1 MKHWDTVYQDNHLSL
16 MKIHFGLAIFYV
28 LIMSGIL
35 FLILN
40 DVSCSQIQW
49 GNFLILVIIMI
60 IPSSV
65 HMALAYGARAK
76 LELSRRLSMV
86 VFILL
91 FLIFPIGSIFSA
103 CVGFPVLQTSSTY
116 AVRIPLIYTHNFF
129 STHTRLLPNQR
140 EGILTGNPHDPDAS

>member
-76 LELSRRLSMV
+76 CVYSA
-86 VFILL
+86 FFDIPNWQH
-91 FLIFPIGSIFSA
+91 FLGVRGFS
-103 CVGFPVLQTSSTY
+103 CFTMGKS
-116 AVRIPLIYTHNFF
+116 
-129 STHTRLLPNQR
+129 
-140 EGILTGNPHDPDAS
+140 

>member
-103 CVGFPVLQTSSTY
+103 CVGFPVLQWE
-116 AVRIPLIYTHNFF
+116 N
-129 STHTRLLPNQR
+129 
-140 EGILTGNPHDPDAS
+140 HDDESN